1 MILGRTITY
10 LHAEKL
16 SLVRVGWM
24 TKFFVTGDVISF
36 LMQCTGK
43 NALIP
48 SRYKA
53 STAKAKTSQV
63 VVLCRRE
70 ITTTLARIS
79 QLAA

>member
-24 TKFFVTGDVISF
+24 TKFFVAGDVISF

-43 NALIP
+43 IETIP
-48 SRYKA
+48 PK
-53 STAKAKTSQV
+53 Q
-63 VVLCRRE
+63 
-70 ITTTLARIS
+70 
-79 QLAA
+79 